1 MELAINQYGEAFTPP
16 ADAAAWLVRRMNDTK
31 HGGPLPTFG
40 ADGRPLTLPVAA
52 TMADFQATLRKLG
65 AASGKYRLDPLD
77 RNGQPIKG
85 GCCSYLLYPPG
96 DEARNGNTAG
106 GGLRNAPPP
115 VQGWAPAPTA
125 APWSSSPAPA
135 MWSTGGAFPLPT
147 PGHLTGAEYLLGES
161 VRAQAA
167 MMQTMAQVQAQSQA
181 QIGAL
186 ITAAAELVRAAD
198 GASLTKR
205 KPGVAMVA
213 PAPQVIVQPVAQP
226 IYEAPPTDDRDDH
239 DDREVAAPAPA
250 PASAMPSWLSGA
262 VDMLAPMIAPI
273 VQAKIGEL
281 LGGGFAAVGPELPVM
296 PRNAAPV
303 IDVEPA
309 PEVEQAPEIEPVP
322 AVDIM
327 PAAWSHLGAVARY
340 LGADGKRR
348 LDAELRTLSREEQSG
363 LARDLVAMPLAAAAE
378 RVIAWVS
385 VRELRAARARAA
397 AAPASESTTAT
408 ATAPAAGSVPMP
420 TNGPAVLDSMRASVA
435 AAMAAA
441 GEVPATTDGD
451 ASTGEAGAHDS
462 ASAPTASD
470 TATTDTT
477 APGADGATA
486 APGAAV
492 VELYKTLAAE
502 DTAVGSFLRA
512 HPAGVMLV
520 QAATQFIEP
529 DVLNELDRAISGAEM
544 PAAFASA
551 VGLPFAAPTAPTAPT
566 AAPTTASA
574 PAATPTPTADPVK
587 VPLGVAMA
595 RMNEVFPHLSPEERA
610 LAQSLALK
618 MPTAQRDSMLAT
630 LVAVSV
636 PEAVT
641 LVRGVVAEYVKHGR
655 PFDR

>member
-65 AASGKYRLDPLD
+65 AAPGKYRLDPLD

-85 GCCSYLLYPPG
+85 GGCSYLLYPPG

-106 GGLRNAPPP
+106 GGLRNAPPT

-125 APWSSSPAPA
+125 APWSSSPAPT

-226 IYEAPPTDDRDDH
+226 IYEAPPTDDRDDL
-239 DDREVAAPAPA
+239 DDREVAAPASA

-273 VQAKIGEL
+273 VQVKIGEL
-281 LGGGFAAVGPELPVM
+281 LGGGFAAVAPELPVM

-303 IDVEPA
+303 IDVEAA
-309 PEVEQAPEIEPVP
+309 PEVEQAPEVEPVP

-348 LDAELRTLSREEQSG
+348 LDAVLRTLSREEQSG
-363 LARDLVAMPLAAAAE
+363 LARDLVALPLAAAAE

-397 AAPASESTTAT
+397 AAPASESIT
-408 ATAPAAGSVPMP
+408 ATAPTAGSVPMP
-420 TNGPAVLDSMRASVA
+420 ANGPAVLDSMRASVA
-435 AAMAAA
+435 AAMSAA
-441 GEVPATTDGD
+441 GEVPAPVDGD
-451 ASTGEAGAHDS
+451 ASTSE

-470 TATTDTT
+470 TAATD
-477 APGADGATA
+477 ANADGSTA

-492 VELYKTLAAE
+492 VELYKSLAAE
-502 DTAVGSFLRA
+502 DNAVGSFLRA
-512 HPAGVMLV
+512 HPAGAMLV
-520 QAATQFIEP
+520 QAATQFMEP
-529 DVLNELDRAISGAEM
+529 EVLTELDRAISGAEL

-551 VGLPFAAPTAPTAPT
+551 VGLPFAAPTPPA

-574 PAATPTPTADPVK
+574 PVEPTAPTATAVK

-595 RMNEVFPHLSPEERA
+595 RMQEVLPHLSPEERA

-641 LVRGVVAEYVKHGR
+641 LVREVVGEYVKHGR